1 VDSQKDETNSTEA
14 ENQRPSEKRLAR
26 GLEDVS
32 HLFLSQSTAGTVQKD
47 TVQGPSREENRTRA
61 APLRTPFILRPSQ
74 ALNRELL
81 ISLLNKNT
89 AVLEEGMQGIDLG
102 IPCKPFDAIDLLA
115 VDEAEQLAIIDVDTE
130 PNNDLILRGIAHYD
144 WFIRNTP
151 IVRRMYHGR
160 VINFSAQPRLF
171 LIAPSFSPLLMCA
184 ARRCESFKICCF
196 VYHAVSMSGGTGV
209 FFERA

>member
-1 VDSQKDETNSTEA
+1 MDSQKDEIKRTET
-14 ENQRPSEKRLAR
+14 ENRRPSEKRLAR

-32 HLFLSQSTAGTVQKD
+32 HLFLSQSAAGPVEKD
-47 TVQGPSREENRTRA
+47 TGQASSREENPARA
-61 APLRTPFILRPSQ
+61 APPGTPFILRASQ

-89 AVLEEGMQGIDLG
+89 AVLEEGLQGIDSS

-171 LIAPSFSPLLMCA
+171 LIAPSFSPLLMCT
-184 ARRCESFKICCF
+184 ARRFESLKICCF
-196 VYHAVSMSGGTGV
+196 VYRAVSMSGGIGV